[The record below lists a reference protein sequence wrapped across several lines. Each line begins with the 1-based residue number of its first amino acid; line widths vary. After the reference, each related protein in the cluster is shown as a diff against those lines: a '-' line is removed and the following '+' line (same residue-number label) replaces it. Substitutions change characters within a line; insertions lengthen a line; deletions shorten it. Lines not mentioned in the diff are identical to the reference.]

1 MTLALDT
8 PQARWV
14 IAATVLGSGVVFLDG
29 TIVNVALP
37 AISED
42 LDTSISGLQWVLDAY
57 LVTLSALVLLGGSLG
72 DRLGRR
78 RLFVYG
84 LVGFSAASALC
95 AVSTS
100 TSMLIAARALQ
111 GVAGALLVPG
121 SLAIIAATFQ
131 GEDRGRAIG
140 MWSGLAGVA
149 SALGPFVGGW
159 LIDSVSWRLVFLL
172 NLPLAAIAAFSA
184 IRHVP
189 ESRADIAIPIDL
201 PGATTA
207 TVGLGAIAFAAIET
221 DAVAGAIGVL
231 CIAAFVVIELRSTH
245 PMLPL
250 GLFRSRQFT
259 GANLT
264 TLLVYGALGGA
275 LFLLVLQLQFTL
287 GYSALE
293 AGAALLPFTVVMFA
307 LSPTAGRIGQQ
318 LGPRLPMTVGPL
330 VSAVGL
336 FLMARIDS
344 GSTYFVDVL
353 PSVLVFAL
361 GMTITVAPL
370 TAAVLGSVDES
381 RAGIA
386 SGVNNA
392 VARLAGLIA
401 IAVLP
406 TVAGIAS
413 QSSMSA
419 GLDAGYSTAVYISA
433 ALCAAGGVLSALV
446 LRAGATTK
454 VVAIPS
460 PIHPCGD
467 PCLATQEAGGRS
479 TGSATV
485 G

>member
-1 MTLALDT
+1 
-8 PQARWV
+8 
-14 IAATVLGSGVVFLDG
+14 
-29 TIVNVALP
+29 
-37 AISED
+37 
-42 LDTSISGLQWVLDAY
+42 
-57 LVTLSALVLLGGSLG
+57 
-72 DRLGRR
+72 
-78 RLFVYG
+78 
-84 LVGFSAASALC
+84 
-95 AVSTS
+95 
-100 TSMLIAARALQ
+100 
-111 GVAGALLVPG
+111 
-121 SLAIIAATFQ
+121 
-131 GEDRGRAIG
+131 
-140 MWSGLAGVA
+140 
-149 SALGPFVGGW
+149 
-159 LIDSVSWRLVFLL
+159 LVFLL

-189 ESRADIAIPIDL
+189 ESRADVATPLDA
-201 PGATTA
+201 PGAIAA

-221 DAVAGAIGVL
+221 NALAGVIGL
-231 CIAAFVVIELRSTH
+231 LTLTAFVAIERRSTH

-250 GLFRSRQFT
+250 GLFQSRQFT

-275 LFLLVLQLQFTL
+275 LFLLVLQLQFSL
-287 GYSALE
+287 SYSALE

-318 LGPRLPMTVGPL
+318 LGPRLPMTIGPL

-336 FLMARIDS
+336 FLMARIEE

-419 GLDAGYSTAVYISA
+419 GLAAGYSTAIYISA
-433 ALCAAGGVLSALV
+433 ALCAAGGVLSALI
-446 LRAGATTK
+446 LRDGATTK
-454 VVAIPS
+454 VVPLPS
-460 PIHPCGD
+460 PVHPCGD
-467 PCLATQEAGGRS
+467 PCLAQEASGPS
-479 TGSATV
+479 PGSAAV